1 MDGVPAIPHPRKH
14 PEARAAAAASEAG
27 HTARPAGPV
36 PPTTTPGARPQP
48 GTAEPAAAGTAVPP
62 RPATRATEPASAG
75 TTSGRGAAAA
85 ATGPARTG
93 TPAGNP
99 HTARPADA
107 GATSGQ
113 GHAAD
118 AAGAAAPAPAAAGP
132 TTDGSDPTR
141 ASEPA
146 RATAAGGETPEPA
159 EPAETAADGTA
170 PARAGAAAGGDS
182 AGPTTDRAAE
192 TAAAG
197 TTPGAAEPA
206 AGESRFA
213 VLGPVRAWRGGEA
226 LPSGTPQQRA
236 LLAVL
241 LLRDGRTA
249 TAPELI
255 DAIWGEDPPQQALAT
270 IRTYASRLRKVVA
283 PGLLVTES
291 GGYAIRLRSAATLDL
306 GVARSLAADADSARA
321 AGDRSLAR
329 TLLARALD
337 LWEGEPLAG
346 VPGPHA
352 ETERTRLAEWRL
364 QLLETRLDLD
374 LEVGHHAEAVSE
386 LTALTAAHPLRERL
400 RELLMLALYRSGRQ
414 AEALAVYADTRRL
427 LADEL
432 GVDPRPELA
441 ALQQRILNA
450 DADLARAEDPVPAA
464 AAAPVRPAQ
473 LPATV
478 PDFTGRSSFV
488 HELGTILSGGAQD
501 QVMAVSALAGIGG
514 VGKTTLAVH
523 VAHAARP
530 HFPDGQLYVDL
541 QGTDARP
548 AEPEA
553 VLGSFLRA
561 LGTPDTAIPDSPAER
576 AALYR
581 STLDG
586 RRVLVLLD
594 NARDAA
600 QVRPLLPGTAGCAAL
615 VTSRVRMAGLAG
627 AHLVDLDVMSP
638 DEALQLFTRIVG
650 EERVRAERQAA
661 LDVVGACGFLPL
673 AIRIAA
679 SRLAARRTW
688 TVSVLAA
695 KLGDERRRL
704 DELQAGDL
712 AVKATFELGYGQL
725 EPAQQRAFR
734 LLGLADGPDI
744 SLSAAAA
751 VLDLPEYDT
760 EDLLEALVDCSL
772 LESAAPGRYRFHD
785 LVRLYARAC
794 AERDEQPASE
804 REAALD
810 RLLDFYLATAS
821 GVYALER
828 PGDRLP
834 AHLSDTHYPG
844 LVFAEPRAAL
854 DWLYTE
860 AGPLLA
866 CVRQASVRGGDS
878 PVLRRAVDLLWAAK
892 DLAESGANSKQYESA
907 ATALRDAAQAAK
919 DPYAEGR
926 ARTTLTNVHLVA
938 GRFAEA
944 DDEARQATA
953 LAREAGDPLPS
964 CWAPN
969 DRGIIA
975 LYEGRH
981 ADGERYLLQAI
992 QNFRADGNNVGEAS
1006 ALCNL
1011 SRIHVELG
1019 RLTSAIDLAQQ
1030 GIAIYDRMGLSL
1042 RLANGR
1048 YALGIALT
1056 QAGRLGEALAQLTEA
1071 LALFHDNRQPLWE
1084 GVTHFRLA
1092 VAHLAAR
1099 RPTLAAAH
1107 AEQAIALR
1115 GIGGEWRRATVLGK
1129 ALRRL
1134 GQTDRARACW
1144 RDAETVF
1151 KQLGSAELGEV
1162 QNLLATEIAA

>member
-1 MDGVPAIPHPRKH
+1 MDGIPAIPHQRNH
-14 PEARAAAAASEAG
+14 PEAARRHSAAAPDATAG
-27 HTARPAGPV
+27 IRPG
-36 PPTTTPGARPQP
+36 
-48 GTAEPAAAGTAVPP
+48 
-62 RPATRATEPASAG
+62 S
-75 TTSGRGAAAA
+75 
-85 ATGPARTG
+85 
-93 TPAGNP
+93 
-99 HTARPADA
+99 PADA
-107 GATSGQ
+107 PDT
-113 GHAAD
+113 
-118 AAGAAAPAPAAAGP
+118 AGGAPA
-132 TTDGSDPTR
+132 
-141 ASEPA
+141 
-146 RATAAGGETPEPA
+146 
-159 EPAETAADGTA
+159 GTA
-170 PARAGAAAGGDS
+170 PAAS
-182 AGPTTDRAAE
+182 AR
-192 TAAAG
+192 
-197 TTPGAAEPA
+197 TPGAASPA
-206 AGESRFA
+206 DPDVTGADDAHPAPAPTATRFA
-213 VLGPVRAWRGGEA
+213 VLGPIRAWRGSEV

-236 LLAVL
+236 LLAAL
-241 LLRDGRTA
+241 LLRGGRTA

-270 IRTYASRLRKVVA
+270 IRTYASRLRKVLA
-283 PGLLVTES
+283 PGMLVSES
-291 GGYAIRLRSAATLDL
+291 GGYAIRTPAGALDL
-306 GVARSLAADADSARA
+306 GVARSLATDADRART
-321 AGDRSLAR
+321 AGDRTLAR

-337 LWEGEPLAG
+337 LWDGEPLAG

-352 ETERTRLAEWRL
+352 ETERTRLAEWHL

-374 LEVGHHAEAVSE
+374 LELGHHAEAVSE
-386 LTALTAAHPLRERL
+386 LTALTAAHPLQERL

-432 GVDPRPELA
+432 GVDPRPELS
-441 ALQQRILNA
+441 ALQQRILRA
-450 DADLARAEDPVPAA
+450 DAELARAEDPAPAA
-464 AAAPVRPAQ
+464 APAHVRPAQ

-478 PDFTGRSSFV
+478 ADFTGRATFV
-488 HELGTILSGGAQD
+488 NELGEILSGVGS

-541 QGTDARP
+541 QGTEPRP
-548 AEPEA
+548 AEPVA

-561 LGTPDTAIPDSPAER
+561 LGTPDTAIPDTAAER

-638 DEALQLFTRIVG
+638 EEALQLFTLIVG
-650 EERVRAERQAA
+650 AERVGAERQAA

-695 KLGDERRRL
+695 KLADERRRL

-744 SLSAAAA
+744 SLAAAAA
-751 VLDLPEYDT
+751 VLDRPEHDT

-794 AERDEQPASE
+794 ADRDEQPPSG
-804 REAALD
+804 RDAALD
-810 RLLDFYLATAS
+810 RLLDFYLASAS
-821 GVYALER
+821 AVYAVER

-834 AHLSDTHYPG
+834 AHLSATRYPG
-844 LVFAEPRAAL
+844 LRFAEPRAAL
-854 DWLYTE
+854 DWLYAE
-860 AGPLLA
+860 ADPLLA
-866 CVRQASVRGGDS
+866 CVRQASVRSTGQAD
-878 PVLRRAVDLLWAAK
+878 VLRRAVDLLWAAK

-907 ATALRDAAQAAK
+907 AVALRDAAHAAK
-919 DPYAEGR
+919 DPHAEGR

-944 DDEARQATA
+944 DDEARQAMV

-975 LYEGRH
+975 LYQGRH
-981 ADGERYLLQAI
+981 ADGERYLLEAI
-992 QNFRADGNNVGEAS
+992 ENFRADGNHIGEAS

-1019 RLTSAIDLAQQ
+1019 RLTSAIDLAEQ
-1030 GIAIYDRMGLSL
+1030 GIAIYDRMGLTL

-1056 QAGRLGEALAQLTEA
+1056 QAGRLGEAQTQLTEA
-1071 LALFHDNRQPLWE
+1071 LSLFHDNRQPLWE

-1092 VAHLAAR
+1092 VAHLAAH

-1115 GIGGEWRRATVLGK
+1115 GIGGEWRRATVLTVLGK

-1134 GQTDRARACW
+1134 GQRDRARVCW
-1144 RDAETVF
+1144 RDAEVVF
-1151 KQLGSAELGEV
+1151 KQLKSAELAEV
-1162 QNLLATEIAA
+1162 QALLASEIAA

>member
-1 MDGVPAIPHPRKH
+1 MDGTPAIPHQRNH
-14 PEARAAAAASEAG
+14 PESG
-27 HTARPAGPV
+27 D
-36 PPTTTPGARPQP
+36 
-48 GTAEPAAAGTAVPP
+48 TAV
-62 RPATRATEPASAG
+62 A
-75 TTSGRGAAAA
+75 
-85 ATGPARTG
+85 
-93 TPAGNP
+93 
-99 HTARPADA
+99 
-107 GATSGQ
+107 
-113 GHAAD
+113 
-118 AAGAAAPAPAAAGP
+118 AAAGP
-132 TTDGSDPTR
+132 GVVAAPAAEPGNR
-141 ASEPA
+141 AASGTQHSTGTPPPPSA
-146 RATAAGGETPEPA
+146 SSSAAGGN
-159 EPAETAADGTA
+159 
-170 PARAGAAAGGDS
+170 
-182 AGPTTDRAAE
+182 
-192 TAAAG
+192 
-197 TTPGAAEPA
+197 
-206 AGESRFA
+206 RFA
-213 VLGPVRAWRGGEA
+213 VLGPIRAWRGGEA
-226 LPSGTPQQRA
+226 LSSGTPQQRA

-241 LLRDGRTA
+241 LLREGRTA

-270 IRTYASRLRKVVA
+270 IRTYASRLRKILE
-283 PGLLVTES
+283 PGLLVSES
-291 GGYAIRLRSAATLDL
+291 GGYAIRLPHPEALDL
-306 GVARSLAADADSARA
+306 GIARALAADAEAARTGKA
-321 AGDRSLAR
+321 KAKEPAKAQAKAQAGDSTGKPAPADKGDRALAR

-337 LWEGEPLAG
+337 VWDGEPLAG

-374 LEVGHHAEAVSE
+374 LELGHHAEAVSE

-441 ALQQRILNA
+441 ELQQRILRA
-450 DADLARAEDPVPAA
+450 DSELARAEDPAPAA
-464 AAAPVRPAQ
+464 APVHVRPAQ

-478 PDFTGRSSFV
+478 SDFTGRSSFV
-488 HELGTILSGGAQD
+488 RDLGEILTGAEG

-541 QGTDARP
+541 QGTEARP

-561 LGTPDTAIPDSPAER
+561 LGTPDSSIPDSPAER

-650 EERVRAERQAA
+650 AERVGAERQAA

-695 KLGDERRRL
+695 KLADERRRL

-734 LLGLADGPDI
+734 LLGLPDGPDI
-744 SLSAAAA
+744 SLAAAAA
-751 VLDLPEYDT
+751 VLDRPEHDT

-794 AERDEQPASE
+794 AERDEQPPSA
-804 REAALD
+804 RDAALD
-810 RLLDFYLATAS
+810 RLLDFYLATAA
-821 GVYALER
+821 GVYGLER
-828 PGDRLP
+828 PGDRLV
-834 AHLSDTHYPG
+834 AHLSATRYPG
-844 LVFAEPRAAL
+844 LVFTEPHSAQ
-854 DWLYTE
+854 DWLYAE
-860 AGPLLA
+860 ADPLLA
-866 CVRQASVRGGDS
+866 CVRQAAAAAAPGAPPGL
-878 PVLRRAVDLLWAAK
+878 LRRAVDLLWAAK

-907 ATALRDAAQAAK
+907 ATALRDAAQTAQ

-926 ARTTLTNVHLVA
+926 ARTTLTNTHLVA
-938 GRFAEA
+938 GRFVEA
-944 DDEARQATA
+944 DDEARRATL
-953 LAREAGDPLPS
+953 LARTAGDVLPS

-975 LYEGRH
+975 IYEGRYD
-981 ADGERYLLQAI
+981 DGERYLLEAI
-992 QNFRADGNNVGEAS
+992 TNFRADANYVGEAS

-1011 SRIHVELG
+1011 SRIHVEQG
-1019 RLTSAIDLAQQ
+1019 RLASAIELAEQ
-1030 GIAIYDRMGLSL
+1030 GIAIYDRMGLTL

-1056 QAGRLGEALAQLTEA
+1056 QADRLADAHSQLNKA
-1071 LALFHDNRQPLWE
+1071 LALFHENRQPLWE

-1092 VAHLAAR
+1092 KVHLAAR
-1099 RPTLAAAH
+1099 RPTLAASH

-1115 GIGGEWRRATVLGK
+1115 GIGGEWNRARVLTVLGR
-1129 ALRRL
+1129 ALRQL
-1134 GQTDRARACW
+1134 GQRDRARVCW
-1144 RDAETVF
+1144 RDAEVVF
-1151 KQLGSAELGEV
+1151 TQLKSPELAEV
-1162 QNLLATEIAA
+1162 QALLAAEIAA